1 MIQSH
6 ISLLNGSILSTQR
19 CTHLKTKI
27 DFSTTKNYFF
37 CTQIAHEQQS
47 SQSIETIDYFSAR
60 VFYYRT
66 ICYSFAVL
74 TAKWNVLLIYTNFHL
89 TFPTYTLPSCI
100 CVLVCVWIRM
110 CVHIH
115 SSSWLPTVTNEKNVR
130 MEFNV
135 WMHTRRLA
143 NWIEIAVLLTRKVW
157 IVAEFECKHCSWL
170 TYRSRNRNRNGGWCW
185 CID

>member
-1 MIQSH
+1 MGKLFTRHCDWFHLKAVTQ
-6 ISLLNGSILSTQR
+6 STQR
-19 CTHLKTKI
+19 TCILVHSSINWHSKYLPDLGGYLYGWFKVTSASSTAAFCRLNDVPIWKKI

-47 SQSIETIDYFSAR
+47 SQSIETIDFSSAR

-66 ICYSFAVL
+66 ICYSFSVF

-110 CVHIH
+110 CVHIQC
-115 SSSWLPTVTNEKNVR
+115 KR
-130 MEFNV
+130 Y
-135 WMHTRRLA
+135 
-143 NWIEIAVLLTRKVW
+143 ILLHG
-157 IVAEFECKHCSWL
+157 CQL
-170 TYRSRNRNRNGGWCW
+170 
-185 CID
+185 